1 MSITIKM
8 SIITA
13 FTVSETEQVSVVLYN
28 RLYESPLY
36 KKYLEII
43 KGKHNSDDLYKML
56 TELTE
61 SVKYDTKLLTDF
73 KVRYDYLMRE
83 TIGHRYI
90 DYETYLKWESDHK
103 KMRDDAAELMSNVIV
118 YIYRKMKS
126 NH

>member
-1 MSITIKM
+1 M

-28 RLYESPLY
+28 RVYESPLY
-36 KKYLEII
+36 EKYLEIF

-56 TELTE
+56 TDLVE

-73 KVRYDYLMRE
+73 KYRYDYWMRE

-90 DYETYLKWESDHK
+90 DYETYLKRESDHK